1 MSDAARERVWLA
13 LSELWLDT
21 QRDEANLRVIADTLR
36 ASALPPAELEAIYLY
51 EVAPVVW
58 LNAWSV
64 AGEWIGFDPE
74 WLFEHCRV
82 NRARRASR
90 WFRWRCRLLR
100 RPMTYANREQWQQVI
115 HRVTLES

>member
-21 QRDEANLRVIADTLR
+21 QRDEADLRVIADTLR

-51 EVAPVVW
+51 EVAPVLW

-64 AGEWIGFDPE
+64 AGAWSGFDPE
-74 WLFEHCRV
+74 WLFERCRH

-90 WFRWRCRLLR
+90 LFRGRCRLMR
-100 RPMTYANREQWQQVI
+100 WMMTYANREQWQVI
-115 HRVTLES
+115 QRLVEGT